1 MKKTASA
8 KSPKVIG
15 LEKKTPSKE
24 NIPDPETEKLNAK
37 LRKIYVGKRSLR
49 RESHPSKDTPVK
61 AAKKINLKR
70 RRLSSPVKVAR
81 QVKKQ
86 TTKTIKQVKK
96 EDRSIKRRRKSL
108 RLQRSQ
114 LLDESLVVVEKSE

>member
-1 MKKTASA
+1 MG
-8 KSPKVIG
+8 V
-15 LEKKTPSKE
+15 
-24 NIPDPETEKLNAK
+24 
-37 LRKIYVGKRSLR
+37 
-49 RESHPSKDTPVK
+49 SHPSKDTPVK
-61 AAKKINLKR
+61 AVKKISKNISAKKRNLKR

-114 LLDESLVVVEKSE
+114 LLDESLVVVEKSEQKTDQVLEIMDQDVEKKSEG